1 MRAENKAAEAA
12 VTKRALQEGAAMATR
27 AESKAMGVAAMWHGV
42 HGAAAVARKAESDES
57 AVAAKLRAELEN
69 AAAGLAAL
77 EKVGR
82 N

>member
-12 VTKRALQEGAAMATR
+12 VRKRALQEGVAMATG
-27 AESKAMGVAAMWHGV
+27 AESKAMGVAAMCHGV

-57 AVAAKLRAELEN
+57 AVAAKLQAELEN
-69 AAAGLAAL
+69 AAAGLVAL

>member
-1 MRAENKAAEAA
+1 
-12 VTKRALQEGAAMATR
+12 MAR
-27 AESKAMGVAAMWHGV
+27 N
-42 HGAAAVARKAESDES
+42 AESDES

-77 EKVGR
+77 EKVER